1 MIKDFIAV
9 ITGVVFLK
17 IKDDKDSITIE
28 NVTTLQVRNNG
39 ISSVFVNDFEIASKE
54 SFVIVPPDG
63 TISKIDLN
71 IRFDKTNEGVLQ
83 EFSSFTWNKKE
94 IDIIY
99 KKFIRC
105 KN

>member
-39 ISSVFVNDFEIASKE
+39 ISSVFVNDFEIAEARWFPISELPLLPEVSSKV
-54 SFVIVPPDG
+54 FNLYV
-63 TISKIDLN
+63 N
-71 IRFDKTNEGVLQ
+71 H
-83 EFSSFTWNKKE
+83 
-94 IDIIY
+94 
-99 KKFIRC
+99 
-105 KN
+105 